1 MAREIYY
8 YRLCEAEKLRETYSS
23 WINKEAH
30 IGAGEIGILKKI
42 HIKPTRAVKDNPD
55 TESLFSVKFEFANAR
70 KLDAFL
76 FLKNNGLTITDT
88 TPKPRD
94 PLAKS
99 SNDVN
104 M

>member
-8 YRLCEAEKLRETYSS
+8 YRLCDAEKLKQTYSS

-30 IGAGEIGILKKI
+30 IGAGEIGILRRIIIKSKRSFKI
-42 HIKPTRAVKDNPD
+42 MPGSEN
-55 TESLFSVKFEFANAR
+55 LFSVKFEFNNSK
-70 KLDAFL
+70 KLDAFI
-76 FLKNNGLTITDT
+76 FLKNNGLNSGEH

>member
-1 MAREIYY
+1 MARLIYY
-8 YRLCEAEKLRETYSS
+8 YSLADAEKLKQTYSS

-30 IGAGEIGILKKI
+30 IGAGEIGVLKRI
-42 HIKPTRAVKDNPD
+42 DIKPKRPFTIIPNS
-55 TESLFSVKFEFANAR
+55 ENLFSVKFEFLNSK

-76 FLKNNGLTITDT
+76 FLKNNGLNSGDS

>member
-1 MAREIYY
+1 MARAIYY
-8 YRLCEAEKLRETYSS
+8 YRLCEAEKLKQTYSS

-42 HIKPTRAVKDNPD
+42 HIKAKRTSKAVTTAEN
-55 TESLFSVKFEFANAR
+55 LFTVKFEFENSL
-70 KLDAFL
+70 KLDAFI
-76 FLKNNGLTITDT
+76 FLKNNGLTITDS

-99 SNDVN
+99 TNDVN